1 MPNDIYIHPTP
12 AEQRLLERKAAGYG
26 VSVDEFIA
34 WALRQAL
41 AKTDKE
47 LQLIIKH

>member
-1 MPNDIYIHPTP
+1 MPSDIYIYPTP
-12 AEQRLLERKAAGYG
+12 AEQRLLEQKAAARGM
-26 VSVDEFIA
+26 SIDEFVA

-41 AKTDKE
+41 ADTDTD

>member
-1 MPNDIYIHPTP
+1 MSNDIYIYPTP
-12 AEQRLLERKAAGYG
+12 VEQLLLERKAAEHG

-41 AKTDKE
+41 AETDKE
-47 LQLIIKH
+47 LQLIFKH

>member
-12 AEQRLLERKAAGYG
+12 AEQRLLEQQATARGM
-26 VSVDEFIA
+26 SINEFVA

-41 AKTDKE
+41 ADTDTD

>member
-1 MPNDIYIHPTP
+1 MPNDVYIHPTS
-12 AEQRLLERKAAGYG
+12 AEQRLLERKAAEYG
-26 VSVDEFIA
+26 VSVDEFVA

-41 AKTDKE
+41 AETDKE